1 MVTLRVEGLPQGAL
15 EAGAVFHAEWLPQ
28 VRTLLDPPP
37 LGEVAARSAD
47 GGGIATEQAP
57 SASLRSAPPPKGED
71 LVLIFPPA
79 DHTHRA
85 WRLAVVQGLAR
96 EHAPARVNALAGG
109 NTATVAAAL
118 AYLASAD
125 GVTGQCIPLADLGA
139 GPVV

>member
-1 MVTLRVEGLPQGAL
+1 MKLVRIAPLPDDAI
-15 EAGAVFHAEWLPQ
+15 ATAAAFYAEWVERLPASKD
-28 VRTLLDPPP
+28 LL
-37 LGEVAARSAD
+37 
-47 GGGIATEQAP
+47 
-57 SASLRSAPPPKGED
+57 
-71 LVLIFPPA
+71 LIFPPA